1 MREYIFLEFERIVYL
16 NKLAIQTFGGTDLV
30 RDQGVIESAVNQ
42 PRASFGGEY
51 LHQGVFH
58 MAAAYYYHLSECQG
72 FTDGNKRTGF
82 LAMFSFLR
90 LNGCD
95 FLIPDDYLWPILMDV
110 AKGQKDKSDLA
121 EFLTENVTC
130 KE

>member
-1 MREYIFLEFERIVYL
+1 MREYIFLEFERIVTL
-16 NKLAIQTFGGTDLV
+16 NKLAVETFGGAYFV
-30 RDQGVIESAVNQ
+30 RDMGVIESAVNQ
-42 PRASFGGEY
+42 PRATFAGAY
-51 LHQGVFH
+51 LHEGIFH

-72 FTDGNKRTGF
+72 FADGNKRTGF

-90 LNGCD
+90 LNGCN
-95 FLIPDDYLWPILMDV
+95 LIIPDNYLWPILMDV

-121 EFLTENVTC
+121 EFLTENVIC

>member
-1 MREYIFLEFERIVYL
+1 MREYIFLEFERVVYL
-16 NKLAIQTFGGTDLV
+16 NKLAIQTFGGADIV

-51 LHQGVFH
+51 LHQGVFQ

>member
-30 RDQGVIESAVNQ
+30 RDQGVIESAGNQ